1 MIIHCDDRGF
11 CLTVTDG
18 LYSAGC
24 HNKLTREQALGHWG
38 SPDYPDTDRGAGFV
52 AAIQRGAELSRLPE
66 GLVFL
71 FLCGGTLPDGIV
83 LPEGLKHLYLDGSTL
98 PAGTVLPAGLID
110 LSLGGGTLPDGTAL
124 PTGLLRL
131 YLDGGTLPK
140 GTVLPDDLRVVR

>member
-11 CLTVTDG
+11 CLTVTGG

-24 HNKLTREQALGHWG
+24 YKKLTREQALEHWG

-66 GLVFL
+66 GL
-71 FLCGGTLPDGIV
+71 
-83 LPEGLKHLYLDGSTL
+83 
-98 PAGTVLPAGLID
+98 ID
-110 LSLGGGTLPDGTAL
+110 LYLGGGTLPDGTAL

-131 YLDGGTLPK
+131 YLGGSTLLN
-140 GTVLPDDLRVVR
+140 GTVLPDDLRVIP